1 MKSAW
6 LFPALE
12 GTKASVE
19 NDPRDLSVDW
29 RVRCLP
35 LVRLR
40 LTGPKVGALPRTTAA
55 REIALWRTGREQE
68 QKQTPSHWYSI
79 VFLIRNSHHEISY
92 SLQKIRKCT
101 LHLSNSI
108 NLNPTRQDNPL
119 RWNIAP
125 PPSPSRPLLAGAPP
139 SNQRLVSRNLQCK
152 HLGGRYSVW
161 KAATINT
168 NVYWQYTCM
177 YKVGKMRCMYRICVR
192 DTCML
197 YFLDRRLNLRV
208 SY

>member
-29 RVRCLP
+29 RVRFLP

-55 REIALWRTGREQE
+55 RGIALWRTGREQE

-79 VFLIRNSHHEISY
+79 VFLIRNSHYEISY
-92 SLQKIRKCT
+92 SLQKISIVEGS
-101 LHLSNSI
+101 LNSKSHGSVYSI
-108 NLNPTRQDNPL
+108 YQILL
-119 RWNIAP
+119 IK
-125 PPSPSRPLLAGAPP
+125 PSHETSQPVAL
-139 SNQRLVSRNLQCK
+139 K
-152 HLGGRYSVW
+152 HRTSA
-161 KAATINT
+161 KSKSAASCRSSAFESEGWWVGISDANT
-168 NVYWQYTCM
+168 
-177 YKVGKMRCMYRICVR
+177 
-192 DTCML
+192 
-197 YFLDRRLNLRV
+197 
-208 SY
+208 